1 MEKTALTAD
10 SMNKSVHGSLVV
22 GRGKI
27 IPAIACFLLPIALLN
42 STSVLAGGLA
52 VSAGFNPTPVFPKTS
67 LKPQTPFSSNDPVFL
82 NADNIN
88 YDKENNI
95 VTADGSVEISQ
106 GETIILADYVL
117 YDQEKNVV
125 VARGNVSMVDSTGS
139 VYFAEEM
146 ALEEG
151 LKQGVVAQF
160 KARLSDNSLFS
171 ANAAKRYN
179 ENVTELHKAIYS
191 PCPVCAGDADS
202 NPLWQMRADHV
213 MIDTEQQKVSYD
225 DAFMEIYGVPVLYSP
240 YFSHPTPNADNK
252 SGLLTPTFKQ
262 STNLG
267 SVYKQPYYYT
277 ISPDKD
283 FTIIPILTSLEGP
296 VLAGEYRQ
304 RFNNGKMTFDGSI
317 TQPQTRD
324 AGGATDK
331 GQNYRGHFN
340 ANGDF
345 NYDETTDWG
354 FDLHRTSD
362 DTYLRRYDFSNDSLL
377 TSRFYVEKYD
387 FINDG
392 GRSSAGV
399 QALKFDGLTATDNAK
414 TAPIVLPLF
423 DFNWQSPLRNN
434 GDWFFLTGNI
444 MSLTRQQGAESR
456 RFSATAGWNLP
467 YISSDGQVIEFEA
480 HLRNDIYSVNEQPL
494 PSGGKYNGQT
504 GRILP
509 EASVTWRY
517 PLISRSGN
525 ISVTIEPIVMFS
537 ASPNGGNSSKIPNED
552 SQVPEF
558 NTSNLFS
565 PNRYSGYDQVETGSQ
580 ISYGLRGQAQIYN
593 DKYVDWL
600 LGQNYHTDTSSNFPF
615 SNDPTSHLSDYVGK
629 VGLNYDPFTLSY
641 RTRLDKDTLA
651 FNQNEV
657 DATANYYPFSIRTSY
672 LRLNNDITL
681 GDREEISGSF
691 NVNLTQK
698 WQWGVATTR
707 DLKISQPVSASTS
720 LIYKNECIY
729 ILNTLGKT
737 YTQDRDIKPAIT
749 YLFRVSFKNLD

>member
-10 SMNKSVHGSLVV
+10 NMKKSSHGSLVM
-22 GRGKI
+22 GRGRV
-27 IPAIACFLLPIALLN
+27 IPAIACFLLPIALLT
-42 STSVLAGGLA
+42 STSSIAAVT
-52 VSAGFNPTPVFPKTS
+52 VSAGFNPTPIFPKTN
-67 LKPQTPFSSNDPVFL
+67 LKPKTPFSSTDPVLL
-82 NADNIN
+82 NADEVN
-88 YDKENNI
+88 YDNENSI
-95 VTADGSVEISQ
+95 VTADGNVEIAQ
-106 GETIILADYVL
+106 GETIILADHVL
-117 YDQEKNVV
+117 YDQAKNVV
-125 VARGNVSMVDSTGS
+125 IARGNVSMADSTGS
-139 VYFAEEM
+139 VYFADEM

-151 LKQGVVAQF
+151 MKQGVVAHF

-171 ANAAKRYN
+171 ANAAKKYD

-191 PCPVCAGDADS
+191 PCPVCAGDTDS

-213 MIDTEQQKVSYD
+213 VVDTEQQKVSYD
-225 DAFMEIYGVPVLYSP
+225 DAFMEIYGVPVLYTP

-283 FTIIPILTSLEGP
+283 ITLTPILTTLEGP

-304 RFNNGKMTFDGSI
+304 MFNNGKMAFDGSI

-331 GQNYRGHFN
+331 GQNFRGHLN
-340 ANGDF
+340 AIGDF

-362 DTYLRRYDFSNDSLL
+362 DTYLRRYDFSQDSLL
-377 TSRFYVEKYD
+377 TSKIYANKYD

-392 GRSSAGV
+392 GRSTASV
-399 QALKFDGLTATDNAK
+399 QALKFDGLTADDNAK
-414 TAPIVLPLF
+414 RAPIVLPLA

-434 GDWFFLTGNI
+434 GDRFSLSGNL

-456 RFSATAGWNLP
+456 RLSATAGWNLP

-480 HLRNDIYSVNEQPL
+480 HLRNDIYSVTDQVL
-494 PSGGKYNGQT
+494 PNGTNYNGQT

-525 ISVTIEPIVMFS
+525 TSVTIEPIVMLS

-580 ISYGLRGQAQIYN
+580 LSYGLRGQAQIYN
-593 DKYVDWL
+593 DKYIDWL

-615 SNDPTSHLSDYVGK
+615 SNDPNSHLSDYVGK
-629 VGLNYDPFTLSY
+629 IGLNYDPFTLSY
-641 RTRLDKDTLA
+641 RTRLNKDTLA

-657 DATANYYPFSIRTSY
+657 DASAYYYPFSISTSY
-672 LRLNNDITL
+672 LRLNNNITL
-681 GDREEISGSF
+681 GDKEELSGAL
-691 NVNLTQK
+691 NVNLTK
-698 WQWGVATTR
+698 NWQWGLATTR
-707 DLKISQPVSASTS
+707 DLKISQPVSASTN
-720 LIYKNECIY
+720 LIYQNECIY
-729 ILNTLGKT
+729 ILNTLAKT